1 MGRPRKTVDELKRS
15 GNYRPSRHEGRV
27 AARESG
33 ETPTDPVGSGASKE
47 LVAAPSSTMSTPN
60 SFTGNHSGGR
70 SRSFGPGRCA
80 VFSAVN
86 TSEAARDVGHSP

>member
-47 LVAAPSSTMSTPN
+47 LVAAPSSTTHAH
-60 SFTGNHSGGR
+60 FLIHGR
-70 SRSFGPGRCA
+70 WAEPTLG
-80 VFSAVN
+80 
-86 TSEAARDVGHSP
+86 